1 MPLPRTISKRCVDPR
16 RGGGARLRPR
26 RPTPRSLPR
35 RRLAD
40 SRYRAQLNFRE
51 LAERFEQLS
60 QVLPDALRCVQ
71 EVKEMQVRG
80 GVLAFWRVRT
90 GLDQREGARALARAR
105 AGMLGPRPSPASRTR
120 VQGATSER
128 LEVLEGR
135 MQSEEA
141 YLTSLQELQEAVIS
155 QSGTIQDDIKVRL
168 SACPD
173 RKRRRVCARTARC
186 CRQVSRIWP
195 NNSNSS
201 LLLLSGRSDRMQ
213 VLSADRAGSRALT
226 LEIARTHAHQERMA
240 QLRQVLDEREKY
252 LLDKVHDVEQE
263 KLSTIERQRE
273 QCLTVLESMR
283 SASRQVIQRKLGQI
297 PEVQTASLIAEIPWP
312 ASRMLFICCVIT
324 SSRASCIFQT
334 KTGALG
340 ASGRGS
346 DYLAGPG
353 QTDRGDTHTA
363 KQHQSRVWAVT
374 RFAIWMHPD
383 GTDPIILY
391 GLRHCALTTP

>member
-1 MPLPRTISKRCVDPR
+1 
-16 RGGGARLRPR
+16 
-26 RPTPRSLPR
+26 
-35 RRLAD
+35 
-40 SRYRAQLNFRE
+40 
-51 LAERFEQLS
+51 
-60 QVLPDALRCVQ
+60 
-71 EVKEMQVRG
+71 MQVRG

-155 QSGTIQDDIKVRL
+155 QSGTIQDDIK
-168 SACPD
+168 
-173 RKRRRVCARTARC
+173 
-186 CRQVSRIWP
+186 
-195 NNSNSS
+195 
-201 LLLLSGRSDRMQ
+201 
-213 VLSADRAGSRALT
+213 
-226 LEIARTHAHQERMA
+226 ERMA

-363 KQHQSRVWAVT
+363 KQHQSRIWAVT